1 MDDPFIIFVDPGW
14 DDFPSAV
21 EYSIFRNFWLRNE
34 KVTTAVRLLIDGLRA
49 RAFFKFEHI

>member
-1 MDDPFIIFVDPGW
+1 MDVPFIIFVDPGW

-49 RAFFKFEHI
+49 RA